1 MKLHKFDLQDQKKIE
16 DTEKDLGLNTTAGIS
31 NCRNKLCENVGIME
45 ESHFA
50 KRHMN
55 YAARSSSNAED
66 QHKCVLIKEGF
77 SASQKL
83 TDWSSPF
90 PRLTIKSQE

>member
-1 MKLHKFDLQDQKKIE
+1 MKLHKFDLQDKKKTE

-31 NCRNKLCENVGIME
+31 VCRNGLHQNVGIME

-55 YAARSSSNAED
+55 YAPRRSDAED
-66 QHKCVLIKEGF
+66 QHKCVLIKGVY
-77 SASQKL
+77 L
-83 TDWSSPF
+83 
-90 PRLTIKSQE
+90 